1 MNIILEKLKLFI
13 IYSSASAMYAA
24 ANVEKIK
31 ACTEPAKIPNNI
43 IGNGITNGTRE
54 VNTVTVSSSANTL
67 PNNRKLNDNG
77 FVKSSKMLIG
87 RRSGSGLTYRLKYP
101 KPFLLK
107 PA

>member
-1 MNIILEKLKLFI
+1 M
-13 IYSSASAMYAA
+13 
-24 ANVEKIK
+24 
-31 ACTEPAKIPNNI
+31 
-43 IGNGITNGTRE
+43 IGNGITNGTKD

-67 PNNRKLNDNG
+67 PNNRKLSDNG

-87 RRSGSGLTYRLKYP
+87 RRSGIGLTYRLKYP

>member
-13 IYSSASAMYAA
+13 IYSSASAIYAA

-31 ACTEPAKIPNNI
+31 ACTEPAKIPSNI

-67 PNNRKLNDNG
+67 PNNRKLNDIQGING
-77 FVKSSKMLIG
+77 PRHHVLPPG
-87 RRSGSGLTYRLKYP
+87 YERARQGEVPGSHKEGM
-101 KPFLLK
+101 
-107 PA
+107 

>member
-1 MNIILEKLKLFI
+1 
-13 IYSSASAMYAA
+13 MYAA

-43 IGNGITNGTRE
+43 IGNGITNGTSE
-54 VNTVTVSSSANTL
+54 VNTVMVNSSARTF
-67 PNNRKLNDNG
+67 PNNRKLKDNG
-77 FVKSSKMLIG
+77 FVKSSRILIG
-87 RRSGSGLTYRLKYP
+87 RRSGIGAMYRLKYP

>member
-1 MNIILEKLKLFI
+1 MKVII
-13 IYSSASAMYAA
+13 IYSSASAIYAA
-24 ANVEKIK
+24 AKVEKIK
-31 ACTEPAKIPNNI
+31 ACTDPAKIPNNI
-43 IGNGITNGTRE
+43 IGNGITNGTKD

-87 RRSGSGLTYRLKYP
+87 RRSGIGLTYRLKYP